1 MDGVTQKIDGVAVK
15 TKWAEFCRDHIIAV
29 EVGTTG
35 YTHGVGHGTKTFF
48 RLWDAA
54 HADLN
59 VHTRQTLKGGD
70 QNVEILLRGD
80 EELEGF
86 LGALKFAASALESQI
101 EENDKNE
108 DLGHNANL

>member
-1 MDGVTQKIDGVAVK
+1 MDGVTQIIDGIAVK
-15 TKWAEFCRDHIIAV
+15 TKWTEFCRDHIIAV

-35 YTHGVGHGTKTFF
+35 YTRGVGHGTKTFF
-48 RLWDAA
+48 GLWDAS

-59 VHTRQTLKGGD
+59 IHTSQTFKGGD

-86 LGALKFAASALESQI
+86 LGALKFAISVLESQI
-101 EENDKNE
+101 EEKR
-108 DLGHNANL
+108 